1 MSLVPLS
8 NPFFF
13 FSWPHP
19 NVFRVLFPVLSC
31 HKSCYMTESLNA
43 LRLRFPPP
51 LLTVQLLQGA
61 NGGEEAMPVLRVG
74 HIQLCQV
81 ALPQPH
87 QVVHRLVAVELQRRG
102 VLLEKHSVIANSTTV
117 KPAEMFGESRYLQ
130 TEALQHLP
138 DGGLLPNAVRL
149 LVSIGTLL
157 WEHIHVN
164 KLEISNL
171 APQLASPYSHWWF
184 GNDVNHI
191 SYLGQTV
198 LSGLI
203 PCVWPWLCVDHVC
216 SIQKVD
222 NQEFTT
228 HRKLETQRI
237 KVLQSIRYRNGMRAK
252 RKSKWVGLLKS

>member
-1 MSLVPLS
+1 MSQI
-8 NPFFF
+8 
-13 FSWPHP
+13 
-19 NVFRVLFPVLSC
+19 VL
-31 HKSCYMTESLNA
+31 HESLNA
-43 LRLRFPPP
+43 LRLRFSPP

-164 KLEISNL
+164 ELEISNL

-191 SYLGQTV
+191 SYLGQTDKHF
-198 LSGLI
+198 
-203 PCVWPWLCVDHVC
+203 CQVWSHVFDHDYVWIM
-216 SIQKVD
+216 SAAYK
-222 NQEFTT
+222 
-228 HRKLETQRI
+228 K
-237 KVLQSIRYRNGMRAK
+237 
-252 RKSKWVGLLKS
+252 